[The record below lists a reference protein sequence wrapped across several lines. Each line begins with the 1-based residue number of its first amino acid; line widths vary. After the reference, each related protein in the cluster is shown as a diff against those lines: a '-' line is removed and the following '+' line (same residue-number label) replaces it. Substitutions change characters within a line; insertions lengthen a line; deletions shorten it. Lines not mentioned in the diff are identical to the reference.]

1 MTRPAPTLLAPALL
15 LAALLGAATAC
26 TDPVSY
32 REDFEAWRP
41 AESPVQLC
49 HRPENGFA
57 VADDPGRGGKA
68 LSLSLRDPGAARRE
82 PAAGPVP
89 WQGCLDP
96 ANPKAPYLQPNRDR
110 ADVWEAESLRLPFG
124 SDVWYGFRMRIDGR
138 VGTDDGVRLVVGQWK
153 GWGDASP
160 FVAQRFK
167 NRRFHITIQNDAAPE
182 DGGGEC
188 RILLAYQGE
197 PAPQPESFRHTTRET
212 TAEPCA
218 RDVTVE
224 RFAPL
229 PDPFGHWVGMVYH
242 IRPSLGSD
250 GIVEVWANGAR
261 IARATGRI
269 GQRLFD
275 GVQYFNFGPYRD
287 KAPYGITVHLDDLAR
302 GRSYEEVAPRGR

>member
-1 MTRPAPTLLAPALL
+1 MTRLAHALLAPALL

-26 TDPVSY
+26 ADTVSY

-41 AESPVQLC
+41 AESPVQPC
-49 HRPENGFA
+49 QRAENAFA
-57 VADDPGRGGKA
+57 VQDDAARGGKA
-68 LSLSLRDPGAARRE
+68 LSLSLREPGSPRAEVTAA
-82 PAAGPVP
+82 PVP
-89 WQGCLDP
+89 WKGCLDP
-96 ANPKAPYLQPNRDR
+96 SAPTAPYLQPHRDR
-110 ADVWEAESLRLPFG
+110 ADVWEAEALRLPFG

-138 VGTDDGVRLVVGQWK
+138 VGTDDGVRLVIGQWK

-167 NRRFHITIQNDAAPE
+167 NRRFHVTIQNDAAPE

-188 RILLAYQGE
+188 RILLAYQGDQ
-197 PAPQPESFRHTTRET
+197 APQPESFRHTTKET
-212 TAEPCA
+212 TAEPCI
-218 RDVTVE
+218 RDVSVE

-229 PDPFGHWVGMVYH
+229 PDPFGHWVDMVYH
-242 IRPSLGSD
+242 IRPSLGSG
-250 GIVEVWANGAR
+250 GIVEVWADGVR

-287 KAPYGITVHLDDLAR
+287 KAPYGLTVHLDDLAR
-302 GRSYEEVAPRGR
+302 GRSYEEVAPRER